1 MAETSREP
9 TTQDDGASAQQLP
22 APETVPATAL
32 NVEKGTCYALF
43 AYDAGFAINL
53 DEAERRITAA
63 TAKQRATM
71 RRKRR
76 APHYF
81 EYDPPPLRVTQTT
94 EPVQVGDQST
104 VERIDAVIYDFG
116 AISVTYAIPL
126 HGPLAN
132 LLTLSDELW
141 DHPRLQN
148 DSHRVVEELL
158 ATIGPAVSKPGISKL
173 VEDYTIYQIER
184 VSPAHKLNE
193 IIDRQAL
200 PLAQI
205 LRAEPEIL
213 SEQEVDD
220 ALSCRV
226 SYGREDGVLIDWNA
240 AVLFDRDAEDVR
252 AVLEYANVELLELR
266 YLDDQLDN
274 DLDEAYELVTRRR
287 GRLPALLGS
296 RAGDLRRIAALQMDG
311 ALLFE
316 GVNNALKLLGD
327 QYLARVYRRA
337 SQRLHLT
344 EWDASIIRKLQILEG
359 LYERM
364 SDQQSNRRLEV
375 LEWIIII
382 LIALSIILEFVPGLI
397 GH

>member
-1 MAETSREP
+1 MDRES
-9 TTQDDGASAQQLP
+9 TTQDNRAKAQERAQGQAPPGATLQ
-22 APETVPATAL
+22 
-32 NVEKGTCYALF
+32 VEQGTCYALF
-43 AYDAGFAINL
+43 AYDVGFSINL
-53 DEAERRITAA
+53 DQADRRVTAA
-63 TAKQRATM
+63 TTKQRAKM

-81 EYDPPPLRVTQTT
+81 EYDPPPLHITQAT
-94 EPVQVGDQST
+94 EPVTVGNRNT
-104 VERIDAVIYDFG
+104 VDRVDAVIYDFG

-126 HGPLAN
+126 RGPLTD
-132 LLTLSDELW
+132 LLRLSDELW
-141 DHPRLQN
+141 DHPQLEQASR
-148 DSHRVVEELL
+148 RIVEELL
-158 ATIGPAVSKPGISKL
+158 ATMGPAVAKPRISKL
-173 VEDYTIYQIER
+173 VEDYSIYQIEQ
-184 VSPAHKLNE
+184 VTPATELDE
-193 IIDRQAL
+193 IIARHAA

-205 LRAEPEIL
+205 LRAEPQTL
-213 SEQEVDD
+213 SEQEVSD

-226 SYGREDGVLIDWNA
+226 SYGTQDGVLIDWNA
-240 AVLFDRDAEDVR
+240 ALLFDRDAEDVR

-274 DLDEAYELVTRRR
+274 DLDEAYETVTRRR

-296 RAGDLRRIAALQMDG
+296 WAGDLRRIAALQMDS

-327 QYLARVYRRA
+327 QYLARVYRLA

-364 SDQQSNRRLEV
+364 SDQQSNRRIEV

-382 LIALSIILEFVPGLI
+382 LIAVSIVLPFVSGVPAL
-397 GH
+397 